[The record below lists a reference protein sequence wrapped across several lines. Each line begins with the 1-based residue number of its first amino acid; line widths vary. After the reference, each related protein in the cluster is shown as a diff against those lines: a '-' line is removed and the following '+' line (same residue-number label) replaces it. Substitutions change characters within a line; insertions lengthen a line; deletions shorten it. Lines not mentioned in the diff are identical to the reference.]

1 MKIVL
6 QLIRELFFGGFMKSL
21 WSAIFSLVFF
31 LVASFFIFYSV
42 VEYKPKDVEV
52 LYEYIPQRN
61 DSEVTNNL
69 PKSDKMKTGTLTLLT
84 WNIGYGG
91 MGKSMDYYF
100 DGGTRVNPTETEFNN
115 NYEGILKFLGKNA
128 TDVNLLQEVDIKSQ
142 RSYFNDMGAGVM
154 NILGGSNFFSANY
167 KNPYVPFPLKSPI
180 GTVHGGLFTSTRLTP
195 DLVQKV
201 PLPSEN
207 DWPKSLFNLKRNV
220 LEIRMN
226 YKGKE
231 LIIGNIHNSA
241 FDKGDVRDK
250 QLKAIA
256 DRYMDEYSKGNYVI
270 LGGDFNMM
278 FPGTEMEG
286 FYPKTKML
294 NMNAE
299 LFPSNWNFVFDGKKP
314 TNRDA
319 SVPYNP
325 SVSGLSI
332 IDGFILSPN
341 VKLMSIKVH
350 DLGFEY
356 SDHQPISIKVV
367 LN

>member
-1 MKIVL
+1 
-6 QLIRELFFGGFMKSL
+6 MKSL
-21 WSAIFSLVFF
+21 WSAILSLLAFLMAAFF
-31 LVASFFIFYSV
+31 VFYSV
-42 VEYKPKDVEV
+42 TEYKPKEIEV
-52 LYEYIPQRN
+52 LYEYIPQKN
-61 DSEVTNNL
+61 DSEAI
-69 PKSDKMKTGTLTLLT
+69 KDSAKADKIKTGTITLLS

-115 NYEGILKFLGKNA
+115 NYEAILKFLSKNPA
-128 TDVNLLQEVDIKSQ
+128 DVHLLQEVDIKSQ
-142 RSYFNDMGAGVM
+142 RSYFNDMAGGIMGV
-154 NILGGSNFFSANY
+154 LGGSNYFSANY

-180 GTVHGGLFTSTRLTP
+180 GTVHGGLFTSTRLSP

-207 DWPKSLFNLKRNV
+207 NWPKSLFNLKRNI

-241 FDKGDVRDK
+241 FDNGEIRDK
-250 QLKAIA
+250 QLKVIA

-278 FPGTEMEG
+278 FPETEVEG
-286 FYPKTKML
+286 VYAKAKML
-294 NMNAE
+294 NMNSE
-299 LFPSNWNFVFDGKKP
+299 LFPNNWSFVFDPKKP

-319 SVPYNP
+319 GIPYNP
-325 SVSGLSI
+325 SISGLSI
-332 IDGFILSPN
+332 IDGYILSPN

-350 DLGFEY
+350 DLDFEY
-356 SDHQPISIKVV
+356 SDHQPVSIKVV